1 VSESKDSC
9 CFFFKVY
16 TLEMTFVY
24 MIKDIDNQLYI
35 GVSDNP
41 KQRLHDH
48 NNKAGA
54 TFTVN
59 GGFRIV
65 FLEEYLT
72 LKEARLRE
80 IQIKKWRREKK
91 ETLIK
96 MYACGLQ
103 TKV

>member
-1 VSESKDSC
+1 M
-9 CFFFKVY
+9 F
-16 TLEMTFVY
+16 FVY
-24 MIKDIDNQLYI
+24 MIRDSNNKLYI

-41 KQRLHDH
+41 RRRLHDH
-48 NNKAGA
+48 NSKAGA

-65 FLEEYLT
+65 FLEEYST

-96 MYACGLQ
+96 MYTYGLQ